1 MYGDEVCDY
10 WINKGKIPLEEIHS
24 IDWINSE
31 KAIKRLPFSRQLWIS
46 KFSSGH
52 CAVGRMMK
60 IRKEWT
66 HDKCPLCLEDNETND
81 HVLLCQDPRALQQ
94 WDTLATKLDKDLQ
107 NMTTAT
113 TIRRTI
119 MRKLHNW
126 RRKKESNLN
135 LTNEYGERA
144 ASIAQDRIGWT
155 NFMLGRISGEWAC
168 AQQDYLDYL
177 GRRKTGKRWLIALT
191 TKLLNISWDLWDY
204 RNSILHHKD
213 HPWKQLEQAAAN
225 ERIDEEYDQG
235 PLNLDQ
241 GEQWLRRTSQQV
253 KELPMEAKQQW
264 IRSVELARVPYDRD
278 TVQEY
283 RAMQHERRA
292 MAEWLNPQQAATNPE
307 TNNHAEGPTEA
318 TPTPA
323 GTKRRRDEQ
332 ASARERTKRPRGDQ
346 PEEEIVETSDREAS
360 PQRIRKKRNRPMM
373 EKEKKRKKKTE

>member
-10 WINKGKIPLEEIHS
+10 WITKGKIPLEEIHS

-31 KAIKRLPFSRQLWIS
+31 KAIKRLPFSKQLWIS

-52 CAVGRMMK
+52 CAVGKMMK

-66 HDKCPLCLEDNETND
+66 HDKCPLCFEDNETND
-81 HVLLCQDPRALQQ
+81 HVLLCQDPRALQH
-94 WDTLATKLDKDLQ
+94 WDTLATKLDKELQ

-126 RRKKESNLN
+126 RRKKDTILN
-135 LTNEYGERA
+135 LTNEYGERV

-191 TKLLNISWDLWDY
+191 TKLLNVAWDLWDH

-213 HPWKQLEQAAAN
+213 HPWKQLEHATAN

-241 GEQWLRRTSQQV
+241 GEQWLRRSSQQV
-253 KELPMEAKQQW
+253 KDLPMEAKQQW

-283 RAMQHERRA
+283 RAMHHERRA
-292 MAEWLNPQQAATNPE
+292 MAEWLTPQRAVTNPE
-307 TNNHAEGPTEA
+307 TNNHVEGPTE
-318 TPTPA
+318 PTPKQA
-323 GTKRRRDEQ
+323 RKKRRRDEH
-332 ASARERTKRPRGDQ
+332 ALAREQTKRSQGDQ
-346 PEEEIVETSDREAS
+346 PEEKVETSDIEAS
-360 PQRIRKKRNRPMM
+360 PQIPRKKLTQPTTEE
-373 EKEKKRKKKTE
+373 EKEKKEKKGK